1 MEHHRTPFDQY
12 IDSMRRNTPV
22 ARDSETDTRLEL
34 IRHLAEQVAA
44 APAHSRQHRTLSAE
58 IRVEAAAYRK
68 SLDTEQAAATHDADP
83 RPAVERGSL
92 NTRRTVGPDG

>member
-1 MEHHRTPFDQY
+1 MK
-12 IDSMRRNTPV
+12 RNTAV
-22 ARDSETDTRLEL
+22 ARDTDTDARLER
-34 IRHLAEQVAA
+34 IRHLSDQVAT
-44 APAHSRQHRTLSAE
+44 APVHSRRRHTLRAA

-68 SLDTEQAAATHDADP
+68 SLDTEQAAATHDVDP

>member
-1 MEHHRTPFDQY
+1 MTRTT
-12 IDSMRRNTPV
+12 SV
-22 ARDSETDTRLEL
+22 ARDTETDARLEQ
-34 IRHLAEQVAA
+34 IKHLSQQVAA
-44 APAHSRQHRTLSAE
+44 APVDSREHDLLSAA

-68 SLDTEQAAATHDADP
+68 SLDIEQAASTRDADP